1 MKYDICT
8 MMSQGNW
15 VSFWPLPGHLCKSS
29 QVKSSS
35 DKLLTSSWAFLQVR
49 PFRPSPE
56 KVNFSPPPKH
66 LCKSSSAIANLVPN
80 TPSDDTLVQRSAAHS
95 LKLFCIFFLL
105 VTISLRLS
113 TRCEI
118 SDQGGATGESKGGVL
133 LRTQPAEQGVFHLRG
148 WGVIS
153 TFVDSF
159 TKKLLIF
166 HLNESWSLIF

>member
-1 MKYDICT
+1 MMIVTKMTKKAISLLLSVMKYDICT

-15 VSFWPLPGHLCKSS
+15 VSVWPLPGHLCKSS

-95 LKLFCIFFLL
+95 LKLFCMFF
-105 VTISLRLS
+105 SLGHYKSQTFNNVNIIRPG
-113 TRCEI
+113 RC
-118 SDQGGATGESKGGVL
+118 D
-133 LRTQPAEQGVFHLRG
+133 RWEQGKCAPSDTTGWARRLPPARLRCNFHICG
-148 WGVIS
+148 
-153 TFVDSF
+153 
-159 TKKLLIF
+159 
-166 HLNESWSLIF
+166 